1 MYCACII
8 YVYFTCRLAIK
19 PGSVHL
25 ELTTKERYI
34 YMLVLYNVLYYCSLL
49 DDNTLTE
56 DSIDEILNMKT
67 NIGDKIVGVV
77 REVREGRYCPTQFFS
92 YITKFLHNL
101 LVRK

>member
-1 MYCACII
+1 
-8 YVYFTCRLAIK
+8 
-19 PGSVHL
+19 
-25 ELTTKERYI
+25 
-34 YMLVLYNVLYYCSLL
+34 MLVLYNVLYYCSLL

>member
-1 MYCACII
+1 MYCTCII
-8 YVYFTCRLAIK
+8 HVYFTCRLAIR

-67 NIGDKIVGVV
+67 NISDKIVGVV
-77 REVREGRYCPTQFFS
+77 REVREGSIVPP
-92 YITKFLHNL
+92 NL
-101 LVRK
+101 